1 MIENYNIKYVVN
13 CRFATQTTTGVQR
26 YALECSR
33 IMKDVLGDSVIFV
46 APKGYI
52 NLNIKDELGIKQFG
66 IFKGHLWEQINLP
79 LYSFFQSSILF
90 CFCGAPPILYKKVI
104 YTIHDL
110 AFVRYPEFF
119 NFFYQFFYKVFVKIA
134 YKRFLGISAVSKF
147 TKSELIDVYGM
158 REIFVVGNSIN
169 HFIGGEINPKLPA
182 FLKGSNYY
190 LTVGSIDPRK
200 NIQQLINI
208 FIKEKVD
215 AKLVIIGKGNS
226 VFTEQKYLDKLKSPK
241 IIFTGYLSDDELAAC
256 YKNAQCFIY
265 PSLYEG
271 FGIPP
276 LEAVYYK
283 TPVLL
288 SDIPVHREI
297 YGNYAHYFPLS
308 GVRDIRQNIKMLLS
322 RKKSIRGKG
331 EDHPLLIKYSFK
343 NQKDQLEGIIVEL
356 NR

>member
-1 MIENYNIKYVVN
+1 
-13 CRFATQTTTGVQR
+13 
-26 YALECSR
+26 
-33 IMKDVLGDSVIFV
+33 MKDVLGDSVIFV

-52 NLNIKDELGIKQFG
+52 NLNIKDELNIKQFG
-66 IFKGHLWEQINLP
+66 FFKGHLWEQVSLP
-79 LYSFFQSSILF
+79 LYNFFQSSILF

-119 NFFYQFFYKVFVKIA
+119 NFFYQFFYRILVKMA
-134 YKRFLGISAVSKF
+134 YKRFLGISAVSNF

-158 REIFVVGNSIN
+158 REIFVVSNSIN
-169 HFIGGEINPKLPA
+169 HLTGVKANPKLPV
-182 FLKGSNYY
+182 FLKDSNYY

-200 NIQQLINI
+200 NIHGLVKA
-208 FIKEKVD
+208 FLEEKVD
-215 AKLVIIGKGNS
+215 TKLVIIGKGNS

-241 IIFTGYLSDDELAAC
+241 IIFTGYLSDEELAVC
-256 YKNAQCFIY
+256 YENAQCFIY

-276 LEAVYYK
+276 LEAIYYK
-283 TPVLL
+283 TPILL

-308 GVRDIRQNIKMLLS
+308 GVKDIKHNIKMLIS
-322 RKKSIRGKG
+322 KNKSIRGKG
-331 EDHPLLIKYSFK
+331 EGHPLLIKYSFK
-343 NQKDQLEGIIVEL
+343 NQKKQLEKIIIGL
-356 NR
+356 NL